1 MPRVDDQDGYSW
13 IQGSLSV
20 STGSSDELEIED
32 LIFGDKNSSSNPLTP
47 LERDSISRL
56 VDIFTDRSDEEPN
69 DTDIPSEGV
78 RRSIRNQRHQVDHE
92 DLGSSLDV
100 SREESVTVP
109 DRDRRLGDECEAS
122 TTCPASTD
130 SIVHPPS
137 EVEPRNCHTSVSATK
152 AVPHQD
158 LRHRTPDHHN
168 TTGRSSSNRRSTTAQ
183 PTGTAPLTSTPL
195 NSINSTR
202 NFQPPDKG
210 EALSESSSRLR
221 TESAVYSAP
230 RKRFSLGGSGVQRR
244 SLSNLTSRT
253 SSSFKPAKDPTNAKE
268 AIELVKIFLK
278 EFPNQYSDQEALKL
292 FKQCGGWSLMFEVA
306 SLRVL
311 NNESD
316 EGDRRYSEK
325 VRSMIWTEEED
336 RLVLKLVEKIRSRR
350 LEKKEGD
357 RDSIKETV
365 VEDDSES
372 FSSADPGLIEE
383 LKLRKSEQAIKNRIE
398 FLDNYLKHSNLF

>member
-1 MPRVDDQDGYSW
+1 MPSHSASQYLNYYNTHQKRLLLANVQSQKAPELKSPTAPDVDSEDDLLATGSDPISDGYSW

-32 LIFGDKNSSSNPLTP
+32 LIF
-47 LERDSISRL
+47 
-56 VDIFTDRSDEEPN
+56 DIFTDRSDEEPN

-78 RRSIRNQRHQVDHE
+78 RRSIRNQRHRVDHE

-100 SREESVTVP
+100 SREESLQ
-109 DRDRRLGDECEAS
+109 RLELS
-122 TTCPASTD
+122 YL
-130 SIVHPPS
+130 SIGY
-137 EVEPRNCHTSVSATK
+137 
-152 AVPHQD
+152 Q
-158 LRHRTPDHHN
+158 
-168 TTGRSSSNRRSTTAQ
+168 GSSSSGFKAQ
-183 PTGTAPLTSTPL
+183 NAGPSQYY
-195 NSINSTR
+195 R
-202 NFQPPDKG
+202 Q
-210 EALSESSSRLR
+210 SSSRLR
-221 TESAVYSAP
+221 TESAAV
-230 RKRFSLGGSGVQRR
+230 V
-244 SLSNLTSRT
+244 
-253 SSSFKPAKDPTNAKE
+253 SSFKPAKDPTNAKE